1 MAIITEEKM
10 KNLDRDIKDIGEANN
25 EDKVINPRYG
35 QPFKSLPM
43 LSRLFEAMIATG
55 YLTINDLQTAIDI
68 ALEAGAGANG
78 WTADLIAYGG
88 SNQKV
93 FNDEQKLKNAQVV
106 NLDDFK
112 RSTNTDTDAI
122 NLMFEYVKAHPEIK
136 EMNITRD
143 ISVSERIW
151 MQQDASKWLNG
162 KVLNAENIN
171 IHYTGNGADSLYV
184 AILQVTG
191 SLTTVT
197 TTATVDYPE
206 YTSDLTVAD
215 ASIFAVGDYILIRS
229 TSLEKPDIYL
239 NHMVRIE
246 DIAGNVLKTDTVR
259 RLAVRPS
266 VAAVNVTK
274 VNNVDGFKIKGRPT
288 FTAENQ
294 NTRSNGIGGV
304 ILTQCTNSY
313 ADVQSKGLWF
323 KTLVLN
329 NCHRSIGIAQ
339 NSDAVAKGGGE
350 GYALQ
355 LLYSVYCTGRDCFGN
370 NLRHTTDATASWH
383 CTFENNRD
391 VGASSG
397 SFIHHAAYEYNIKY
411 FNCHSVNSK
420 TNGFAFG
427 TVTGAFGDTSSEIEV
442 NNCTTENSA
451 LDCIV
456 FANKGKG
463 LKIIGGAHGSSGNGY
478 SVNTSNNDTS
488 ITDSNLR
495 TGLLIS
501 SSADMATDG
510 FAELNNSKVAS
521 GTNTRALNI
530 TANRQLKI
538 NGGEINGRWTL
549 ADGVVIRDVGADII
563 TPDASSLIT
572 LVSGINN
579 QHWYKDGG
587 RLILNATVSVSQVY
601 QAAIIDFNDV
611 TFVQNNPNIVQ
622 SFNGTTVRL
631 KNNKGAARVAFNGN
645 SVASLDL
652 FGNTLSGLLTFNL
665 FTLNNFTQDV
675 RIKGN
680 TLTTSGTGNTVN
692 VDNTNT
698 IPMLHLNDNSLIG
711 NVNIPNAQVTK
722 CIATLNTIK
731 GVSVLPTNNGTSKI
745 VANNIV
751 Y

>member
-1 MAIITEEKM
+1 
-10 KNLDRDIKDIGEANN
+10 
-25 EDKVINPRYG
+25 
-35 QPFKSLPM
+35 
-43 LSRLFEAMIATG
+43 
-55 YLTINDLQTAIDI
+55 
-68 ALEAGAGANG
+68 
-78 WTADLIAYGG
+78 
-88 SNQKV
+88 
-93 FNDEQKLKNAQVV
+93 
-106 NLDDFK
+106 
-112 RSTNTDTDAI
+112 
-122 NLMFEYVKAHPEIK
+122 MFIES
-136 EMNITRD
+136 
-143 ISVSERIW
+143 IS
-151 MQQDASKWLNG
+151 
-162 KVLNAENIN
+162 
-171 IHYTGNGADSLYV
+171 
-184 AILQVTG
+184 
-191 SLTTVT
+191 
-197 TTATVDYPE
+197 
-206 YTSDLTVAD
+206 
-215 ASIFAVGDYILIRS
+215 
-229 TSLEKPDIYL
+229 
-239 NHMVRIE
+239 
-246 DIAGNVLKTDTVR
+246 GNVIKTDTVR

-266 VAAVNVTK
+266 IATVNITK

-294 NTRSNGIGGV
+294 TTRANGISGV

-383 CTFENNRD
+383 CTFENNKD

-411 FNCHSVNSK
+411 FNCQSVNSR

-427 TVTGAFGDTSSEIEV
+427 TVTGAFGDTSNEIEI

-463 LKIIGGAHGSSGNGY
+463 LKIIGGSHGSSGNGY

-488 ITDSNLR
+488 VTDSNLK
-495 TGLLIS
+495 TGLQIS

-510 FAELNNSKVAS
+510 FAELNNSKVRS
-521 GTNTRALNI
+521 GVNTRALNI
-530 TANRQLKI
+530 TANRELKI
-538 NGGEINGRWTL
+538 NGGEINGRWTI

-563 TPDASSLIT
+563 TPEASSLIS

-579 QHWYKDGG
+579 QHLYKDGG
-587 RLILNATVSVSQVY
+587 RLILNAAVSVAQVY

-611 TFVQNNPNIVQ
+611 TFVQNNSGLVQ

-631 KNNKGAARVAFNGN
+631 KNNKGVARIAFNGT
-645 SVASLDL
+645 VVTSLDL
-652 FGNTLSGLLTFNL
+652 FGNILSGLSSFNL
-665 FTLNNFTQDV
+665 FTLSNFMQDV

-680 TLTTSGTGNTVN
+680 TLTTSGAGNTIN

-698 IPMLHLNDNSLIG
+698 IPMLHLNSNSLIG
-711 NVNIPNAQVTK
+711 NINIPNAQVTK
-722 CIATLNTIK
+722 CIATLNTVK
-731 GVSVLPTNNGTSKI
+731 GTAVLPTNDGTNKI
-745 VANNIV
+745 VANNLV